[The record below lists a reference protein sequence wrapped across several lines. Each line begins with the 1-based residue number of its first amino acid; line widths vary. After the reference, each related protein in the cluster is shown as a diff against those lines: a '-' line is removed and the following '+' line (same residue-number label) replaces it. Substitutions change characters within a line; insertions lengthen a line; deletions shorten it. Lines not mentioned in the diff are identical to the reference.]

1 MTFLIFLE
9 ILGIGEKGPF
19 TDDALVRV
27 ETLIDRLKPKVGH
40 ANIVGVWIDETY
52 RNSSTPC
59 FSDRPPLFFKGGF
72 GLLNQLPGNHLRQQ
86 KVESGLS

>member
-40 ANIVGVWIDETY
+40 ANIVGVRIDEAY
-52 RNSSTPC
+52 RNFPC
-59 FSDRPPLFFKGGF
+59 PWFSDRPPLLFEDGF
-72 GLLNQLPGNHLRQQ
+72 GLLSQFPGNHLRQ
-86 KVESGLS
+86 